1 MDVKQRTLEHDIE
14 AVNPRHRI
22 TQAILPRVERIRER
36 YATDQDVFGKNGR
49 RLLKKPTLEEFARTA
64 KDIFASTGNSLR
76 TSAPSV
82 DTLSPLRTTSRRV
95 NFH

>member
-1 MDVKQRTLEHDIE
+1 MDIKQRSLEHDIE

-36 YATDQDVFGKNGR
+36 YGTEPDAFAKNGR
-49 RLLKKPTLEEFARTA
+49 RLLKKPTLEEFARQA
-64 KDIFASTGNSLR
+64 KDIFASTGNSLKL
-76 TSAPSV
+76 SSSNA
-82 DTLSPLRTTSRRV
+82 DDGLSPRINRRV